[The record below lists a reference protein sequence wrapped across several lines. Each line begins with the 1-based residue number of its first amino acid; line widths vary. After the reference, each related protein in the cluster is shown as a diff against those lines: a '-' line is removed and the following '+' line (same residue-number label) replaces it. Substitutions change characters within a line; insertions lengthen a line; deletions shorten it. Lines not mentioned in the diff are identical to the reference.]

1 MKFTELLRQ
10 GKCTALHAALS
21 SQQHYYCF
29 FSLQECPFGLLSF
42 FAQLLTRS
50 RFFYHGFE
58 LKMVST
64 RLEQRDTS
72 LSSSEGLECKTSVVI
87 FISN

>member
-1 MKFTELLRQ
+1 MFTKFASYKVPPVIVSTHGSVVPL
-10 GKCTALHAALS
+10 AM
-21 SQQHYYCF
+21 
-29 FSLQECPFGLLSF
+29 
-42 FAQLLTRS
+42 
-50 RFFYHGFE
+50 FYHGFE

-87 FISN
+87 SISN